1 MSKVKLPTL
10 KCRVS
15 NLYNK
20 NQFVI
25 EVSTNNKDYLIFQS
39 YKSEIAIYCY
49 NTRTLYINE
58 YYINY
63 SKTTSKHLYIFI
75 NEFTPFSVHNLQ
87 ELRQAI
93 NENQI
98 SIYKR

>member
-1 MSKVKLPTL
+1 MPKVNLPNL
-10 KCRVS
+10 KCKVN

-20 NQFVI
+20 NQFII
-25 EVSTNNKDYLIFQS
+25 EITTHGKDYLIFQS

-49 NTRTLYINE
+49 NTRTLYVNE

-75 NEFTPFSVHNLQ
+75 NEFTPFSVHNLN
-87 ELRQAI
+87 ELHQAI
-93 NENQI
+93 KENQ
-98 SIYKR
+98 SSTYRR

>member
-1 MSKVKLPTL
+1 MREIKLPNL
-10 KCRVS
+10 KCKVA

-20 NQFVI
+20 NQFII
-25 EVSTNNKDYLIFQS
+25 EVSTSKDYLIFQS
-39 YKSEIAIYCY
+39 YKSEVAIYCY
-49 NTRTLYINE
+49 DTRKLYVNE

-75 NEFTPFSVHNLQ
+75 NEFTPFSVHNLN

-93 NENQI
+93 KDNQI
-98 SIYKR
+98 STYRR

>member
-1 MSKVKLPTL
+1 MKLPTL
-10 KCRVS
+10 KVKVS

-20 NQFVI
+20 NQFII
-25 EVSTNNKDYLIFQS
+25 EVSTLNKDYLIFQS

-49 NTRTLYINE
+49 NTKELYINE

-75 NEFTPFSVHNLQ
+75 NEYTPYTAHNLK
-87 ELRQAI
+87 ELNEAI
-93 NENQI
+93 KDKQI
-98 SIYKR
+98 LTYRR